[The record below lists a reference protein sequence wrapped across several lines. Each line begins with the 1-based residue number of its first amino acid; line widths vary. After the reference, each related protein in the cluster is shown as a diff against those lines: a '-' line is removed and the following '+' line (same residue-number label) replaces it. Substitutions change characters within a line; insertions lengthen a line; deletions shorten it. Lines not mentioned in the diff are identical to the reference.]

1 MKLRNQPIS
10 AFIMTIA
17 HALQAET
24 YPKMSGDPVKAAIVA
39 VMTASKKAIEGTK
52 HLHRRTSYM
61 ADEIKAGDI
70 VQLKSGGPEMTVEK
84 LEPWNGV
91 QTAWCQWFDKG
102 QGLPQASRFPLTSLR
117 VIEQ

>member
-1 MKLRNQPIS
+1 VGHEDHHATRFKLIHHPILIWPIKEWFRFVFAYATLAS
-10 AFIMTIA
+10 ASDLEMNM
-17 HALQAET
+17 AE
-24 YPKMSGDPVKAAIVA
+24 
-39 VMTASKKAIEGTK
+39 
-52 HLHRRTSYM
+52 
-61 ADEIKAGDI
+61 EIKAGDV

-117 VIEQ
+117 VVEQ